1 MPGQLRE
8 EPRQAAYC
16 TRTVFR
22 DPREGEKRAR
32 ADHGEGDRLVRLRLS
47 MLTREKRKKL
57 VDSMPVV
64 VLHGQTPVLG

>member
-1 MPGQLRE
+1 
-8 EPRQAAYC
+8 
-16 TRTVFR
+16 
-22 DPREGEKRAR
+22 
-32 ADHGEGDRLVRLRLS
+32 